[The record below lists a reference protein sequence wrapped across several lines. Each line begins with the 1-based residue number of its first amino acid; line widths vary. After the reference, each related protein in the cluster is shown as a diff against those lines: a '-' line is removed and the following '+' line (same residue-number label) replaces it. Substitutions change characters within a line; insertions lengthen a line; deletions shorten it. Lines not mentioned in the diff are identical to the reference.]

1 MAYSLPQKE
10 RNDLIMKNR
19 NIIDTIKGTINNLLE
34 ETKESEK
41 ADRPSVTQTST
52 EALEAQGKKA
62 PIPATPAKE
71 EKSTVSG
78 FDRWLSIKNAEYFRN
93 NCHLYTPFLF
103 QQPGDY
109 DLVFVKVLSEFWHG
123 FGNVQVRRE
132 FPEIHVEF
140 LTVNVYRLRDTW
152 NRRDIDLK
160 QAVLT
165 ELRRAFVEFARSR
178 GYDFTAWSKHLVTD
192 VWKNLDTLIIEVPC
206 SPFPFTHPGLI
217 PALAPEEYL
226 WLKRQLAARSE
237 L

>member
-1 MAYSLPQKE
+1 M
-10 RNDLIMKNR
+10 
-19 NIIDTIKGTINNLLE
+19 
-34 ETKESEK
+34 
-41 ADRPSVTQTST
+41 
-52 EALEAQGKKA
+52 EAQGKKE

-71 EKSTVSG
+71 EKSAESG

-132 FPEIHVEF
+132 FPEIHVAF

-160 QAVLT
+160 QAVLM

>member
-41 ADRPSVTQTST
+41 ADRPSVTQTGT

-62 PIPATPAKE
+62 PIPAIPAKE
-71 EKSTVSG
+71 EKSAESG

-132 FPEIHVEF
+132 FPEIHVAF

-160 QAVLT
+160 QAVLM

>member
-10 RNDLIMKNR
+10 SNYLIMKNR
-19 NIIDTIKGTINNLLE
+19 NLIDTIKGTINNLLE

-41 ADRPSVTQTST
+41 ADRPSVTQTGT

-71 EKSTVSG
+71 EKSAESG

-132 FPEIHVEF
+132 FPEIHVAF

-160 QAVLT
+160 QAVLM

>member
-1 MAYSLPQKE
+1 MQNK
-10 RNDLIMKNR
+10 
-19 NIIDTIKGTINNLLE
+19 NIIDTIKGTINNLLK
-34 ETKESEK
+34 ETKEPEK
-41 ADRPSVTQTST
+41 ADRPSVTQTGT

-62 PIPATPAKE
+62 PIPATPTKE
-71 EKSTVSG
+71 EKSAESG

-132 FPEIHVEF
+132 FPEIHVAF

-160 QAVLT
+160 QAVLM

-206 SPFPFTHPGLI
+206 SPFPFKHPGLI

>member
-41 ADRPSVTQTST
+41 ADRPSVTQTGT

-71 EKSTVSG
+71 EKSAESG

-109 DLVFVKVLSEFWHG
+109 DLVFVKVLSEFWHI

-132 FPEIHVEF
+132 FPGIHVAF

-160 QAVLT
+160 QAVLM

>member
-1 MAYSLPQKE
+1 MQNK
-10 RNDLIMKNR
+10 
-19 NIIDTIKGTINNLLE
+19 NIIDAVKGTINNLFKETE
-34 ETKESEK
+34 ESGKIG
-41 ADRPSVTQTST
+41 RPSAICPRT
-52 EALEAQGKKA
+52 ETGEKSVPG
-62 PIPATPAKE
+62 KE
-71 EKSTVSG
+71 EKSTVSS

-109 DLVFVKVLSEFWHG
+109 DLAFGKVLSEFWQS
-123 FGNVQVRRE
+123 FGNIQVRRE

-152 NRRDIDLK
+152 NRRDIALK
-160 QAVLT
+160 QAVLM

-178 GYDFTAWSKHLVTD
+178 GYDFTAWSKYLVTD

-206 SPFPFTHPGLI
+206 SPFPFNHPQLV
-217 PALAPEEYL
+217 PVLAPEEYC
-226 WLKRQLAARSE
+226 WLKVKLAARSE

>member
-1 MAYSLPQKE
+1 MRNLTNNFKE
-10 RNDLIMKNR
+10 AVKRFSKGFEELVNS
-19 NIIDTIKGTINNLLE
+19 DTSSAVHSDIK
-34 ETKESEK
+34 S
-41 ADRPSVTQTST
+41 
-52 EALEAQGKKA
+52 LEAQGKKA
-62 PIPATPAKE
+62 PIPATPGKE
-71 EKSTVSG
+71 EKSTVSS

-93 NCHLYTPFLF
+93 NCYLYASSLF
-103 QQPGDY
+103 QKPGDY
-109 DLVFVKVLSEFWHG
+109 DLVFVKVLSEFWHS

-132 FPEIHVEF
+132 FPEIHVAF

-160 QAVLT
+160 QAVLM